1 MIFMSKKLPIL
12 VTGIPEVEMADGKKF
27 QFMFKYGDDLR
38 QDNLVLQMFKIM
50 DRIWTDEGIFSDM
63 VTYDV
68 METGFE
74 TGYIEFV
81 QNAQVISAMHN
92 NSGFYRGSFA

>member
-1 MIFMSKKLPIL
+1 
-12 VTGIPEVEMADGKKF
+12 
-27 QFMFKYGDDLR
+27 
-38 QDNLVLQMFKIM
+38 M

-81 QNAQVISAMHN
+81 
-92 NSGFYRGSFA
+92 